1 MAPLSDQQLEQKK
14 QERKLQI
21 MQSAI
26 KVFSENGLQL
36 TKMNMIAKEAGVSH
50 GLVYHYFS
58 SKEDVLY
65 ESLKWVLNTTD
76 MKGFFQKLN
85 QKEISSLEKI
95 KQFTMLAFTADS
107 GNLSYKGK
115 ESTYYVFRL
124 IQVFSTNEQ
133 VPKKIKALY
142 EDAGVFHMKELRPIF
157 IQGKEEGEIIDQD
170 TDKLLSLYLGIL
182 SGLLADDPEIF
193 SQDIEWN
200 VDILLRMISTR

>member
-58 SKEDVLY
+58 SKEEVLY

-76 MKGFFQKLN
+76 VKSFFQKLN
-85 QKEISSLEKI
+85 QKEISSIEKI
-95 KQFTMLAFTADS
+95 KQFTMLAFTADT

-124 IQVFSTNEQ
+124 IQVLSTNEQ
-133 VPKKIKALY
+133 VPQKIKALY

-157 IQGKEEGEIIDQD
+157 IEGKKNGEIIDQD

-182 SGLLADDPEIF
+182 SGLLADDPEAF
-193 SQDIEWN
+193 SQNVEWN

>member
-1 MAPLSDQQLEQKK
+1 MAPLSNEQLEQKK

-58 SKEDVLY
+58 SKEEVLY

-76 MKGFFQKLN
+76 VESFFEQLN
-85 QKEISSLEKI
+85 KKEISSIEKI
-95 KQFTMLAFTADS
+95 KQFTMLAFTAES
-107 GNLSYKGK
+107 GEISYTGT
-115 ESTYYVFRL
+115 EINYYVFRL
-124 IQVFSTNEQ
+124 IQVLSTTEK
-133 VPKKIKALY
+133 VPQKIKDLY
-142 EDAGVFHMKELRPIF
+142 EKAGVFHMQELRPIF
-157 IQGKEEGEIIDQD
+157 IQGKENGEIIDQD
-170 TDKLLSLYLGIL
+170 TDKLLSLYLGVL
-182 SGLLADDPEIF
+182 SGLLADDPEEF
-193 SQDIEWN
+193 SRNLEWN